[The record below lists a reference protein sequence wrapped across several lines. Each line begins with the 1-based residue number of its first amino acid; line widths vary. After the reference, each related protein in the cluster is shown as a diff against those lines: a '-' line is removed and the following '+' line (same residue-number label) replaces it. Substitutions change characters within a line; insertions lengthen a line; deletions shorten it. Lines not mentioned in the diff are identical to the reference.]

1 MDVRPY
7 LPADRDACL
16 AVFDSNAPDFFKSHE
31 RRDFEG
37 FLDRGAVPYFV
48 MEHDGAIIG
57 CGGYF
62 VTEQKAVARL
72 VWGMVRRDWRRQGLG
87 RFLLLFR
94 LRQITKAGGVEMVHL
109 DTSPDSASF
118 FQSQGFKLAR
128 VAKDGYA
135 PGLDRV
141 EMTMKLTVCP

>member
-16 AVFDSNAPDFFKSHE
+16 AVFDSNAPDFFKSHK